1 MVKAYKNVK
10 AALTVSITRFF
21 EVKRGQTLSDMI
33 GKRTAISLRQI
44 LNLVGK
50 LDDSAGVETPRE
62 RFRVFLRDN
71 VQEVGQI
78 RDYTEECLRLS
89 GDQYNRA
96 LQDLV
101 NHLGSLLG
109 FEVQFGRYHGI
120 RGKIG
125 FDGYWKSPSGAHI
138 VVEAKTTETYAI
150 RTATLVGYVDDLIS
164 EKKIPAWDNAYGLYV
179 VGRPDPEVNQLEN
192 AIIAERRTNKLR
204 IISVESLLSLAEMM
218 NEYEV
223 NHEDILAILLPSS
236 PRVDPVVELIARV
249 VAQSPL
255 EELPIEVEP
264 PIEAGEPKYWLTP
277 VKSEAEATAEQVIQ
291 TLVGQEKIYAFG
303 ERTPGRKRLKPGDWL
318 CFHASGKGV
327 IAHAKVMSRPEKK
340 PHPKVQ
346 HKDKYPW
353 TFRVGEAK
361 LYLNDPVIIDAEVR
375 ANLEVF
381 RNRDLNKSW
390 GWFVQAT
397 RKIDLNDF
405 NILTRRS

>member
-1 MVKAYKNVK
+1 M
-10 AALTVSITRFF
+10 T
-21 EVKRGQTLSDMI
+21 
-33 GKRTAISLRQI
+33 GKKTAISLRKI

-50 LDDSAGVETPRE
+50 LDDSPGIETPRE
-62 RFRVFLRDN
+62 RFRAFLKEN

-78 RDYTEECLRLS
+78 RDYIEECLRLS

-109 FEVQFGRYHGI
+109 FEVQFGRYHGVK
-120 RGKIG
+120 GEIG
-125 FDGYWKSPSGAHI
+125 FDGHWKSPTGSRI
-138 VVEAKTTETYAI
+138 VVEVKTTEAYAI
-150 RTATLVGYVDDLIS
+150 KTSTLVGYIDELIS
-164 EKKIPAWDNAYGLYV
+164 EKRIPAWDKALGLYV
-179 VGRPDPEVNQLEN
+179 VGRPDPKINQLEN
-192 AIIAERRTNKLR
+192 AIKAEKRTDQLR
-204 IISVESLLSLAEMM
+204 IISVESLLNLAEMI

-223 NHEDILAILLPSS
+223 DHEDILAILLPSG
-236 PRVDPVVELIARV
+236 PTVDPVVDLMARVIAR
-249 VAQSPL
+249 PPP
-255 EELPIEVEP
+255 EELPLEVEP
-264 PIEAGEPKYWLTP
+264 PTEIGEANYWLTP
-277 VKSEAEATAEQVIQ
+277 VRSEPEATAEQVIK
-291 TLVGQEKIYAFG
+291 TLVGQEQMYAFG
-303 ERTPGRKRLKPGDWL
+303 ERTPGRKHIKPGDWL

-397 RKIDLNDF
+397 RRIDLKDF

>member
-1 MVKAYKNVK
+1 
-10 AALTVSITRFF
+10 LSTIT
-21 EVKRGQTLSDMI
+21 
-33 GKRTAISLRQI
+33 GKKTAISLRKI

-50 LDDSAGVETPRE
+50 LDDSPGIETPRE
-62 RFRVFLRDN
+62 RFRAFLKEN

-78 RDYTEECLRLS
+78 RDYIEECLRLS

-109 FEVQFGRYHGI
+109 FEVQFGRYHGVK
-120 RGKIG
+120 GEIG
-125 FDGYWKSPSGAHI
+125 FDGHWKSPTGSRI
-138 VVEAKTTETYAI
+138 VVEVKTTEAYAI
-150 RTATLVGYVDDLIS
+150 KTSTLVGYIDELIS
-164 EKKIPAWDNAYGLYV
+164 EKRIPAWDKALGLYV
-179 VGRPDPEVNQLEN
+179 VGRPDPKVNQLEN
-192 AIIAERRTNKLR
+192 AIKAEKRIDQLR
-204 IISVESLLSLAEMM
+204 IISVESLLNLAEMI

-223 NHEDILAILLPSS
+223 DHEDILAILLPSG
-236 PRVDPVVELIARV
+236 PTVDPVVDLMARVIAR
-249 VAQSPL
+249 PPP
-255 EELPIEVEP
+255 EELPLEVEP
-264 PIEAGEPKYWLTP
+264 PTEIGEANYWLTP
-277 VKSEAEATAEQVIQ
+277 VRSEPEATAEQVIQ
-291 TLVGQEKIYAFG
+291 TLVGQEQMYAFG
-303 ERTPGRKRLKPGDWL
+303 ERTPGRKHLKPGDWL

-397 RKIDLNDF
+397 RRIDLKDF

>member
-1 MVKAYKNVK
+1 MSTMTGEK
-10 AALTVSITRFF
+10 
-21 EVKRGQTLSDMI
+21 
-33 GKRTAISLRQI
+33 TAISLRKI

-50 LDDSAGVETPRE
+50 LDDSPGIETPRE
-62 RFRVFLRDN
+62 RFRAFLKEN

-78 RDYTEECLRLS
+78 RDYIEECLRLS

-109 FEVQFGRYHGI
+109 FEVQFGRYHGVK
-120 RGKIG
+120 GEIG
-125 FDGYWKSPSGAHI
+125 FDGHWKSPTGSRI
-138 VVEAKTTETYAI
+138 VVEVKTTEAYAI
-150 RTATLVGYVDDLIS
+150 KTSTLVGYIDELIS
-164 EKKIPAWDNAYGLYV
+164 EKRIPAWDKALGLYV
-179 VGRPDPEVNQLEN
+179 VGRPDPKVNQLEN
-192 AIIAERRTNKLR
+192 AIKAEKRIDQLR
-204 IISVESLLSLAEMM
+204 IISVESLLNLAEMI

-223 NHEDILAILLPSS
+223 DHEDILAILLPSG
-236 PRVDPVVELIARV
+236 PTVDPVVDLMARV
-249 VAQSPL
+249 VARPPP
-255 EELPIEVEP
+255 EELPLEVEP
-264 PIEAGEPKYWLTP
+264 PTEIGEANYWLTP
-277 VKSEAEATAEQVIQ
+277 VRSEPEATAEQVIQ
-291 TLVGQEKIYAFG
+291 TLVGQEQMYAFG
-303 ERTPGRKRLKPGDWL
+303 ERTPGRKHLKPGDWL

-397 RKIDLNDF
+397 RRIGLNDF

>member
-1 MVKAYKNVK
+1 M
-10 AALTVSITRFF
+10 SEIT
-21 EVKRGQTLSDMI
+21 
-33 GKRTAISLRQI
+33 GKKTIITLRQI

-50 LDDSAGVETPRE
+50 LDDSTGIETPRE
-62 RFRVFLRDN
+62 RFRAFLKNN
-71 VQEVGQI
+71 VQEIGQI
-78 RDYTEECLRLS
+78 RDYSEECLRLT

-120 RGKIG
+120 KGKIG
-125 FDGYWKSPSGAHI
+125 FDGHWKSRLGSHI

-150 RTATLVGYVDDLIS
+150 KTATLVGYVNELIS

-179 VGRPDPEVNQLEN
+179 VGRPDPEINQLEN
-192 AIIAERRTNKLR
+192 AIIAEKRMNRLR

-236 PRVDPVVELIARV
+236 PRVDPVVDLMARI
-249 VAQSPL
+249 VAQQPPEESP
-255 EELPIEVEP
+255 PEVEP
-264 PIEAGEPKYWLTP
+264 PTETVEPNYWLTP
-277 VKSEAEATAEQVIQ
+277 VKSEPEATAEQVIQ

-303 ERTPGRKRLKPGDWL
+303 ERTPGRKRLRPGDWL

-327 IAHAKVMSRPEKK
+327 IAHAKIMSTPEKK
-340 PHPKVQ
+340 KHPKVR
-346 HKDKYPW
+346 HSDKYPW
-353 TFRVGEAK
+353 IFGVGQAK
-361 LYLNDPVIIDAEVR
+361 LYLDNPVVMDAEVR
-375 ANLEVF
+375 AQLEAF
-381 RNRDLNKSW
+381 EKRDLNKSW

-397 RKIDLNDF
+397 RRISRNDF
-405 NILTRRS
+405 NVLTNPS

>member
-1 MVKAYKNVK
+1 MS
-10 AALTVSITRFF
+10 TMT
-21 EVKRGQTLSDMI
+21 
-33 GKRTAISLRQI
+33 GKKTAISLRKI

-50 LDDSAGVETPRE
+50 LDDSPGIETPRE
-62 RFRVFLRDN
+62 RFRAFLKEN

-78 RDYTEECLRLS
+78 RDYIEECLRLS

-109 FEVQFGRYHGI
+109 FEVQFGRYHGVK
-120 RGKIG
+120 GEIG
-125 FDGYWKSPSGAHI
+125 FDGHWKSPTGSRI
-138 VVEAKTTETYAI
+138 VVEVKTTEAYAI
-150 RTATLVGYVDDLIS
+150 KTSTLVGYIDELIS
-164 EKKIPAWDNAYGLYV
+164 EKRIPAWDKALGLYV
-179 VGRPDPEVNQLEN
+179 VGRPDPKINQLEN
-192 AIIAERRTNKLR
+192 AIKAEKRTDQLR
-204 IISVESLLSLAEMM
+204 IISVESLLNLAEMI

-223 NHEDILAILLPSS
+223 DHEDILAILLPSG
-236 PRVDPVVELIARV
+236 PTVDPVVDLMARVIAR
-249 VAQSPL
+249 PPP
-255 EELPIEVEP
+255 EELPLEVEP
-264 PIEAGEPKYWLTP
+264 PTEIGEANYWLTP
-277 VKSEAEATAEQVIQ
+277 VRSEPEATAEQVIK
-291 TLVGQEKIYAFG
+291 TLVGQEQMYAFG
-303 ERTPGRKRLKPGDWL
+303 ERTPGRKHIKPGDWL

-397 RKIDLNDF
+397 RRIDLKDF

>member
-1 MVKAYKNVK
+1 
-10 AALTVSITRFF
+10 LSTIT
-21 EVKRGQTLSDMI
+21 
-33 GKRTAISLRQI
+33 GKKTAISLRKI

-50 LDDSAGVETPRE
+50 LDDSPGIETPRE
-62 RFRVFLRDN
+62 RFRAFLKEN

-78 RDYTEECLRLS
+78 RDYIEECLRLS

-109 FEVQFGRYHGI
+109 FEVQFGRYHGVK
-120 RGKIG
+120 GEIG
-125 FDGYWKSPSGAHI
+125 FDGHWKSPTGSRI
-138 VVEAKTTETYAI
+138 VVEVKTTEAYAI
-150 RTATLVGYVDDLIS
+150 KTSTLVGYIDELIS
-164 EKKIPAWDNAYGLYV
+164 EKRIPAWDKALGLYV
-179 VGRPDPEVNQLEN
+179 VGRPDPKINQLEN
-192 AIIAERRTNKLR
+192 AIKAEKRTDQLR
-204 IISVESLLSLAEMM
+204 IISVESLLNLAEMI

-223 NHEDILAILLPSS
+223 DHEDILAILLPSG
-236 PRVDPVVELIARV
+236 PTVDPVVDLMARVIAR
-249 VAQSPL
+249 PPP
-255 EELPIEVEP
+255 EELPLEVEP
-264 PIEAGEPKYWLTP
+264 PTEIGEANYWLTP
-277 VKSEAEATAEQVIQ
+277 VRSEPEATAEQVIK
-291 TLVGQEKIYAFG
+291 TLVGQEQMYAFG
-303 ERTPGRKRLKPGDWL
+303 ERTPGRKHLKPGDWL

-397 RKIDLNDF
+397 RRIDLKDF